1 MAKNHIY
8 SLLSDK
14 IFHFLSIAVLV
25 FLVFGF
31 TGYFCLNQYFHVLH
45 AGQLIP
51 TANTPMLIGRVFIV
65 GSLIV
70 NSIFVLLVVL
80 SIFKKAIRPYKDLMK
95 TGRVLAEKDCNKLT
109 SNMSELAQGNLAT
122 TLSIQAEPILEKKLT
137 SELEKFTDILN
148 EMIQS
153 LNETATEFNA
163 ITDIPC
169 RRLCYVGADS
179 FLEGRKCGDVMGEEI
194 GGKGEVAVITAS
206 FKASGLE
213 LRRKGFE
220 SMLREKYPE
229 VKIVDVK
236 ENHDKIDESYSITKD
251 LIKRYSQL
259 SGIYVTEGGTP
270 SGVAKAVFELKRKG
284 KVKIICHDLTDEV
297 MPYVKDGVITATLG
311 QDPFAQ
317 GYDPVIH
324 LFNYKV
330 AGWRPSTPRLLT
342 QMDVVKPENYQHYW
356 KEGKGVIQ
364 SASKQY
370 AQPVE
375 KMPENPLK
383 IMVLGK
389 EDSVFWY
396 PVRDGVLAAAKE
408 LERFNV
414 KVEWIPQETEDF
426 VTKASDLEPHFDRL
440 ISEGYDG
447 LSIVLHDK
455 EIVPYIN
462 KIVDVGIPVIIF
474 NSEPASLRGLV
485 YTIMEQAEKL
495 MGMSENLASSAYQ
508 VDIATTQINNAM
520 HEMAQGTV
528 SQNEEVYRTQET
540 VESLLGNISKV
551 SQEATEST
559 KASENTEKAV
569 NQGNE
574 AMGKTLMSMRTIEK
588 SVGDTWHI
596 VEELGKH
603 SERIDIV
610 VDLIDSIAS
619 RVNVLA
625 LNAAIEATRA
635 GEYGKGFMTVAN
647 EIRKLA
653 RNTADATREVTEL
666 VNTVQGGIRKVE
678 KVISVGLERIKESA
692 TMTESA
698 QNLLGDI
705 CNLVKKDKDRMQ
717 KIAGAITEMQQS
729 SYQVGETMGSVALVS
744 EKNTKTVEQVNN
756 ATQQVSGQLKEVAA
770 LAKLLEQ
777 MSKGEQQL
785 LAKFN
790 VSA

>member
-1 MAKNHIY
+1 MTKNYFHP
-8 SLLSDK
+8 LLAGK
-14 IFHFLSIAVLV
+14 TFYFLSIAIIV
-25 FLVFGF
+25 FLILGL
-31 TGYFCLNQYFHVLH
+31 TGYFCLNQYIHVLH
-45 AGQLIP
+45 SEQLIP
-51 TANTPMLIGRVFIV
+51 AANTPMLIGRYFMV
-65 GSLIV
+65 GSLVV
-70 NSIFVLLVVL
+70 NAIFVLFVIL
-80 SIFKKAIRPYKDLMK
+80 SIFKKTVKPCKDLVK
-95 TGRVLAEKDCNKLT
+95 TGRVLAEKDCVNLIG
-109 SNMSELAQGNLAT
+109 NMAELAQGNLAT
-122 TLSIQAEPILEKKLT
+122 TLSFQAKPILDKRVT
-137 SELEKFTDILN
+137 AELEKFAEILN

-153 LNETATEFNA
+153 LNETAKEFNA

-179 FLEGRKCGDVMGEEI
+179 FLEGRQCGEVMGELI
-194 GGKGEVAVITAS
+194 GGKGEVAVVTPS

-229 VKIVDVK
+229 IQIVDVK
-236 ENHDKIDESYSITKD
+236 ENHDSTEESYSITKD
-251 LIKRYSQL
+251 LIKRYPHL
-259 SGIYVTEGGTP
+259 TGIYITEGATP
-270 SGVAKAVFELKRKG
+270 CAVAKAILESKKKG

-297 MPYVKDGVITATLG
+297 MPYVKNGVVTATLG

-317 GYDPVIH
+317 GHDPVIH
-324 LFNYKV
+324 LFNYVV
-330 AGWRPSTPRLLT
+330 ANWRPSTPRLLT
-342 QMDVVKPENYQHYW
+342 QMDVVKPENYKHFW
-356 KEGKGVIQ
+356 KEGQGVVQ

-375 KMPENPLK
+375 KMPEKSIK

-414 KVEWIPQETEDF
+414 KVEWIPQETKDY
-426 VTKASDLEPHFDRL
+426 VTRASDLEPYFDQVTA
-440 ISEGYDG
+440 EGYHG
-447 LSIVLHDK
+447 LAIIATDSGM
-455 EIVPYIN
+455 VPYIN
-462 KIVDVGIPVIIF
+462 KIVDAGIPVITF

-485 YTIMEQAEKL
+485 YTITEQAEKL
-495 MGMSENLASSAYQ
+495 MGLSENLASSAYQ

-520 HEMAQGTV
+520 HEMARGTV
-528 SQNEEVYRTQET
+528 SQSEEVYRTQET
-540 VESLLGNISKV
+540 VESLLSNINQV
-551 SQEATEST
+551 NREAAEST

-569 NQGNE
+569 NQGTE
-574 AMGKTLMSMRTIEK
+574 AMGKTLTSMQTIEK

-603 SERIDIV
+603 SKRIDIV
-610 VDLIDSIAS
+610 VELMDNIAS

-635 GEYGKGFMTVAN
+635 GDYGKGFMAVAN

-666 VNTVQGGIRKVE
+666 VNTVQSGIHKVE

-692 TMTESA
+692 TMTGAA

-705 CNLVKKDKDRMQ
+705 RNLVKRDRERME
-717 KIAGAITEMQQS
+717 KIAGAITEMQRF

-744 EKNTKTVEQVNN
+744 KKNTETVEQVNS
-756 ATQQVSGQLKEVAA
+756 ATQQVSAQLKEVAT

>member
-1 MAKNHIY
+1 MTKNYIY

-14 IFHFLSIAVLV
+14 TFHFLSIIILV
-25 FLVFGF
+25 FLIFGF
-31 TGYFCLNQYFHVLH
+31 TGYFCLNQYFHVLR
-45 AGQLIP
+45 AEQLIP
-51 TANTPMLIGRVFIV
+51 AANTPMLIGRYFIV

-70 NSIFVLLVVL
+70 SAIFILWIVL
-80 SIFKKAIRPYKDLMK
+80 SIFKKAIKPYNDLIK
-95 TGRVLAEKDCNKLT
+95 TGCVLAEKDCTNLT

-122 TLSIQAEPILEKKLT
+122 MLSFQTEPILEKKVT
-137 SELEKFTDILN
+137 SELGKFADILN

-179 FLEGRKCGDVMGEEI
+179 FLEGRKCGEVMGEVT
-194 GGKGEVAVITAS
+194 GGKGEVAIITAS

-229 VKIVDVK
+229 IQIVDVK
-236 ENHDKIDESYSITKD
+236 ENHDKIEESYSIAKD

-270 SGVAKAVFELKRKG
+270 SGVAKAIFELKKKG

-297 MPYVKDGVITATLG
+297 MPYVKDGVVTATLG

-317 GYDPVIH
+317 GHDPVIH
-324 LFNYKV
+324 LFNYAV
-330 AGWRPSTPRLLT
+330 AGWRPSTPRLLSH
-342 QMDVVKPENYQHYW
+342 MDVVKPENYKQFW
-356 KEGKGVIQ
+356 KEGRGVIQ

-375 KMPENPLK
+375 KMPERPLK

-414 KVEWIPQETEDF
+414 KVEWIPQETKDF
-426 VTKASDLEPHFDRL
+426 VTKASDLEPYFERL

-447 LSIVLHDK
+447 LSMVVHDK

-462 KIVDVGIPVIIF
+462 KIVDAGIPVITF
-474 NSEPASLRGLV
+474 NSEPASLRGLI

-495 MGMSENLASSAYQ
+495 MGMSENLASSSYQ

-520 HEMAQGTV
+520 HEMARGTV
-528 SQNEEVYRTQET
+528 SQNEEVYQTQET
-540 VESLLGNISKV
+540 VESLLDNISQV
-551 SQEATEST
+551 NQEATEST

-569 NQGNE
+569 NQGTE
-574 AMGKTLMSMRTIEK
+574 AMEKTLTSMRTIEK

-610 VDLIDSIAS
+610 VDLIDNIAS

-635 GEYGKGFMTVAN
+635 GEYGKGFMAVAN

-653 RNTADATREVTEL
+653 KNTADATREVTEL
-666 VNTVQGGIRKVE
+666 VNTVQSGIHKVE
-678 KVISVGLERIKESA
+678 KVISVGLDRIKESA

-705 CNLVKKDKDRMQ
+705 HNLVKKDRDRMQ
-717 KIAGAITEMQQS
+717 KIAGAITEMQRS

-744 EKNTKTVEQVNN
+744 EKNTKTVEQVNS
-756 ATQQVSGQLKEVAA
+756 ATQQVSAQLKEVAA

-785 LAKFN
+785 LVKFN

>member
-1 MAKNHIY
+1 MTKNYIY

-14 IFHFLSIAVLV
+14 TFHFLSIIILV
-25 FLVFGF
+25 FLIFGF
-31 TGYFCLNQYFHVLH
+31 TGYFCLNQYFHVLR
-45 AGQLIP
+45 AEQLIP
-51 TANTPMLIGRVFIV
+51 AANTPMLIGRYFIV

-70 NSIFVLLVVL
+70 SAIFILWIVL
-80 SIFKKAIRPYKDLMK
+80 SIFKKAIKPYNDLIK
-95 TGRVLAEKDCNKLT
+95 TGCVLAEKDCTNLT

-122 TLSIQAEPILEKKLT
+122 MLSFQTEPILEKKVT
-137 SELEKFTDILN
+137 SELGKFADILN

-179 FLEGRKCGDVMGEEI
+179 FLEGRKCGEVMGEVT
-194 GGKGEVAVITAS
+194 GGKGEVAIITAS

-229 VKIVDVK
+229 IQIVDVK
-236 ENHDKIDESYSITKD
+236 ENHDKIEESYSIAKD

-270 SGVAKAVFELKRKG
+270 SGVAKAIFELKKKG

-297 MPYVKDGVITATLG
+297 MPYVKDGVVTATLG

-317 GYDPVIH
+317 GHDPVIH
-324 LFNYKV
+324 LFNYAV
-330 AGWRPSTPRLLT
+330 AGWRPSTPRLLSH
-342 QMDVVKPENYQHYW
+342 MDVVKPENYKQFW
-356 KEGKGVIQ
+356 KEGRGVIQ

-375 KMPENPLK
+375 KMPERPLK

-414 KVEWIPQETEDF
+414 KVEWIPQETKDF
-426 VTKASDLEPHFDRL
+426 VTKASDLEPYFERL

-447 LSIVLHDK
+447 LSMVVHDK

-462 KIVDVGIPVIIF
+462 KIVDAGIPVITF
-474 NSEPASLRGLV
+474 NSEPASLRGLI

-495 MGMSENLASSAYQ
+495 MGMSENLASSSYQ

-520 HEMAQGTV
+520 HEMARGTV
-528 SQNEEVYRTQET
+528 SQNEEVYQTQET
-540 VESLLGNISKV
+540 VESLLDNISQV
-551 SQEATEST
+551 NQEATEST

-569 NQGNE
+569 SQGTE
-574 AMGKTLMSMRTIEK
+574 AMEKTLTSMRTIEK

-610 VDLIDSIAS
+610 VDLIDNIAS

-635 GEYGKGFMTVAN
+635 GEYGKGFMAVAN

-653 RNTADATREVTEL
+653 KNTADATREVTEL
-666 VNTVQGGIRKVE
+666 VNTVQSGIHKVE
-678 KVISVGLERIKESA
+678 KVISVGLDRIKESA

-705 CNLVKKDKDRMQ
+705 HNLVKKDRDRMQ
-717 KIAGAITEMQQS
+717 KIAGAITEMQRS

-744 EKNTKTVEQVNN
+744 EKNTKTVEQVNS
-756 ATQQVSGQLKEVAA
+756 ATQQVSAQLKEVAA

-785 LAKFN
+785 LVKFN